1 MWVHWRYRKTGQMP
15 ICAFLCRSACCRPPT
30 EGPVFNHNGLAG
42 GLKKGLT
49 SPLPSASETLGPS
62 TLQLR
67 QRYPLLNLALRM
79 RRWRQSKSN
88 IT

>member
-1 MWVHWRYRKTGQMP
+1 M
-15 ICAFLCRSACCRPPT
+15 
-30 EGPVFNHNGLAG
+30 FNHNGLAG

-49 SPLPSASETLGPS
+49 SPLPSAASETLGS
-62 TLQLR
+62 RTIHSATQ

>member
-1 MWVHWRYRKTGQMP
+1 MP
-15 ICAFLCRSACCRPPT
+15 TYTFLCRSACCRPPT

-42 GLKKGLT
+42 ELKKGLT
-49 SPLPSASETLGPS
+49 SPLPSASEALGPS
-62 TLQLR
+62 TLKLR